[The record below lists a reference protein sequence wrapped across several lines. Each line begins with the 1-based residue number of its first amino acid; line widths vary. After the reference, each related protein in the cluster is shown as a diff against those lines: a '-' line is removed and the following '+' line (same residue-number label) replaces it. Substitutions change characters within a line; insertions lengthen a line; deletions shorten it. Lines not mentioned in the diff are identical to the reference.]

1 MTKNKI
7 IIKIKITGELYYKNF
22 GKISLIYICV
32 IIYKNNNII
41 KFAQENYNR
50 AQIKIMFIIIKKFH
64 IQNITLF
71 IIRTEL

>member
-7 IIKIKITGELYYKNF
+7 IIKIKITGEIYYKNF

-50 AQIKIMFIIIKKFH
+50 AIIK
-64 IQNITLF
+64 LC
-71 IIRTEL
+71 L